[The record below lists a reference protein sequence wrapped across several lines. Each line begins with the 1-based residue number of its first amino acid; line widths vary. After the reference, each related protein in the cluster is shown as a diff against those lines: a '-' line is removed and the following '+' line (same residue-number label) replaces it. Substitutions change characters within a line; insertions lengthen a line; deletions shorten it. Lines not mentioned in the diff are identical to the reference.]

1 MRGVISYVLAG
12 LVVVLAMDLL
22 LPPTVLGGGVFAWP
36 VTNEDAIVQIV
47 NRAQKADRLHVPAAI
62 GRRMTPPNAPAMAM
76 PIGCESVFSSL
87 SAGAQANFPGRCI
100 A

>member
-1 MRGVISYVLAG
+1 MRSVISYALAG
-12 LVVVLAMDLL
+12 LAVVLAMDLL

-36 VTNEDAIVQIV
+36 VSNEDAIVQIV
-47 NRAQKADRLHVPAAI
+47 NRGHKADRLHVPTAI
-62 GRRMTPPNAPAMAM
+62 GRRMTPPNAPAL
-76 PIGCESVFSSL
+76 PIGCEPVFSSL